1 MRPLLSLKPKTSPYG
16 DEVIEAPAMKKI
28 SLAAAIKVVCIDLVI
43 ILLSGLIGVSLNK
56 SFVKGKQQTSFV
68 FERSNGRAVFRPITS
83 DPESYPVFAGIA
95 LAEAKEVMQSGEM
108 VLLDG
113 RSQSDY
119 ESGHLPGAYHLAVAD
134 FEKALPRFS
143 SRF

>member
-68 FERSNGRAVFRPITS
+68 FERSNGRAVFGPIAS
-83 DPESYPVFAGIA
+83 APESYPVFAGIA
-95 LAEAKEVMQSGEM
+95 LDDAKEVMESGEM
-108 VLLDG
+108 DLLG
-113 RSQSDY
+113 GGS
-119 ESGHLPGAYHLAVAD
+119 HCD
-134 FEKALPRFS
+134 FEGG
-143 SRF
+143 